1 MVKRNWSRIGFVAVL
16 FMLVAAAALAQRSRY
31 DPATSQ
37 PSGQQSKPRQGF
49 LDFTLK
55 QINPSDQDYGEC
67 IAEARQLAVEQT
79 VQNSLFWSN
88 LTAIGMLVFSVA
100 MVVFQSKEW
109 KRRELMV
116 ATCLAQYHNLLVRS
130 RRAAYEAISRYN
142 TLVEAR
148 NVQVERQLPEP
159 VSRKES
165 FGKDGPTRAPIED
178 QPAIKAQPAAAGGN
192 AQAPPKVTSNAP
204 RPSYSAEQEADLV
217 AKVNILQHQLTAAQD
232 QVRAAQEREQNL
244 RQKLSQYERRPSE
257 EKDQTR
263 DPKGA

>member
-16 FMLVAAAALAQRSRY
+16 FMMVAAAALAQRSRY
-31 DPATSQ
+31 DPAAGQ

-49 LDFTLK
+49 LDFALK
-55 QINPSDQDYGEC
+55 QINASDQDWGEC
-67 IAEARQLAVEQT
+67 IAEARQFAVEQT
-79 VQNSLFWSN
+79 IQNSLFWSN
-88 LTAIGMLVFSVA
+88 LTAIGMLFLSVA
-100 MVVFQSKEW
+100 MVVFQSKES
-109 KRRELMV
+109 KRRELIV
-116 ATCLAQYHNLLVRS
+116 ATCLAEYHNDLVRA
-130 RRAAYEAISRYN
+130 RRTAYDSISRYN
-142 TLVEAR
+142 ALVEAR

-165 FGKDGPTRAPIED
+165 AGKDGPTRAPIED
-178 QPAIKAQPAAAGGN
+178 HPAIKAQPAAAGGSP
-192 AQAPPKVTSNAP
+192 QAAAKPASNAP
-204 RPSYSAEQEADLV
+204 RPSHSIEQESDLV

>member
-16 FMLVAAAALAQRSRY
+16 FILVAAAVGQRSRY
-31 DPATSQ
+31 DPAASQ
-37 PSGQQSKPRQGF
+37 PSGQQSKPHQGF
-49 LDFTLK
+49 LDFALK

-67 IAEARQLAVEQT
+67 IAAARQLAVEQT

-88 LTAIGMLVFSVA
+88 LAAIGMLVLSVA

-142 TLVEAR
+142 VLVETR

-165 FGKDGPTRAPIED
+165 VGKDELTRASVDE
-178 QPAIKAQPAAAGGN
+178 QSAIKAQPAAAGGN
-192 AQAPPKVTSNAP
+192 PQVPPKLTGSSP
-204 RPSYSAEQEADLV
+204 RPPYSAEQEGDLV

-263 DPKGA
+263 GPKGA